1 MEETKDE
8 SLMYDD
14 LKKAYIENIKE
25 YVEENGNMFAH
36 ISVFAKHKKG
46 DRNGIIHIPIN
57 GEFLE
62 SEESKDKFIDDI
74 VPQIA
79 KKIKEDFTTYGV
91 AWVSEAWIR
100 QTDASKEKTIPQ
112 NWKELPI
119 TGEVLLI
126 SMQFNNRKELI
137 TFNIVRNGKQVNDDG
152 DLVDRIELIESDL
165 KSDSFSGRLSS
176 LYEKFVLD

>member
-8 SLMYDD
+8 SVMYDD

-25 YVEENGNMFAH
+25 YVKENGNMFAH
-36 ISVFAKHKKG
+36 ISVFAKHKTDDK
-46 DRNGIIHIPIN
+46 NGIIHIPIN

-62 SEESKDKFIDDI
+62 SEESKDRFINEV

-79 KKIKEDFTTYGV
+79 KKIREDFTTYGV

-100 QTDASKEKTIPQ
+100 KADASEKETLS
-112 NWKELPI
+112 NWKKIPI

-126 SMQFNNRKELI
+126 SMQFNDKKEVI
-137 TFNIVRNGKQVNDDG
+137 TFDILRDGKQVNDEG
-152 DLVDRIELIESDL
+152 DLIDKVELVESDL
-165 KSDSFSGRLSS
+165 KGDSFSGRFSG